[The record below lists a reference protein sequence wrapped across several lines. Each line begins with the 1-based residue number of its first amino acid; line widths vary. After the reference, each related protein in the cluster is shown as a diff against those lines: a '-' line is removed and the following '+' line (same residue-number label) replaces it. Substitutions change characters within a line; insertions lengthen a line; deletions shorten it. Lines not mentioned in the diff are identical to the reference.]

1 MNTESNTAKSAVQTL
16 SHEQIQRLLA
26 DLEQALTEVQA
37 DTPGFQTLKATL
49 DDLTRTLA
57 QQQMDSN
64 QVKQQLHNTHK
75 VLDDFIAS
83 VEGELLR
90 DTPYLA
96 EIGRIVGLV

>member
-1 MNTESNTAKSAVQTL
+1 MNTESNTTKSAAQTL

-26 DLEQALTEVQA
+26 NLERALTEVQA

-49 DDLTRTLA
+49 NDLNRTLA

-75 VLDDFIAS
+75 VLNDFIAS
-83 VEGELLR
+83 IEGELLR